1 MYISIYCIPRT
12 MCYSFIYTSA
22 LSNTGYM
29 TVSFYTVQYQYTMQY
44 NTNLLYRT
52 FSDIF
57 ISFVALKS
65 KFKYTSLLY
74 YNQNF
79 LDKLVRTQYTHI
91 FIFFDSRGSH
101 IKPKKPLLTQLK
113 CTVHTGDMCGCR
125 SPTRYMTLTVYTHT
139 FIFLTIGWILHPIWC
154 LINPQCSVQ
163 CLLDTRYII
172 IVHCTVI
179 QM

>member
-74 YNQNF
+74 YN
-79 LDKLVRTQYTHI
+79 
-91 FIFFDSRGSH
+91 
-101 IKPKKPLLTQLK
+101 
-113 CTVHTGDMCGCR
+113 
-125 SPTRYMTLTVYTHT
+125 
-139 FIFLTIGWILHPIWC
+139 
-154 LINPQCSVQ
+154 
-163 CLLDTRYII
+163 
-172 IVHCTVI
+172 
-179 QM
+179 